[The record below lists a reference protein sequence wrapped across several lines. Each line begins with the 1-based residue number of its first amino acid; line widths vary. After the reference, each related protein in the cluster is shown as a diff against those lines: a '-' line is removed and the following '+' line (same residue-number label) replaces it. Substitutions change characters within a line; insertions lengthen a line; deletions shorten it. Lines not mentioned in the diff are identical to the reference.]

1 MIVKYHQFI
10 KESLLDKLEGPTK
23 EEVWKHYGYDI
34 TFNTPEEFFLDV
46 INGIKIKPQT
56 KYSQSVFWEKNS
68 KILFEQDFKNN
79 MLYVD
84 YKSIWVIFEKIFSLQ
99 NAEIQR
105 FLKNGVDENL
115 NWKGLTPLNSNLN
128 YFYWRKNI

>member
-1 MIVKYHQFI
+1 MIKKYKIFT
-10 KESLLDKLEGPTK
+10 ESLLSKLQGPTK
-23 EEVWKHYGYDI
+23 DEVWKSVGYETSFD
-34 TFNTPEEFFLDV
+34 TPEEFFLDV
-46 INGIKIKPQT
+46 IKDIKLREQT
-56 KYSQSVFWEKNS
+56 KYPESVFWEKNG

-115 NWKGLTPLNSNLN
+115 NWKGLTPVKAGIPQNH
-128 YFYWRKNI
+128 WAP